1 MLLSI
6 STWWE
11 HLDTFEKT
19 LWAIALLFSTI
30 YTFQS
35 ILSISGGDVDHASG
49 HADTSVEHD
58 DGMEYQFFTIKNMI
72 AFFTMFGWVGIASH
86 YGGMGKTT
94 TVLLA
99 FAAGTA
105 IVILTVIILKNMGR
119 LKHSGTM
126 EITNAIN
133 LTGTTYLFIPAKR
146 GGTGKVH
153 IIVQGS
159 LRELPAMTDDETEI
173 ATGKLIRVKNI
184 LNDSIL
190 LVTIADH
197 NLSYTI

>member
-6 STWWE
+6 STWWQ

-19 LWAIALLFSTI
+19 LWAIAILFSTI

-35 ILSISGGDVDHASG
+35 ILSISGGDVDHAAG
-49 HADTSVEHD
+49 DADSSVEHD

-86 YGGMGKTT
+86 YGGMGKTA

-99 FAAGTA
+99 FAAGTI
-105 IVILTVIILKNMGR
+105 IVILTVIILKSMGR

-126 EITNAIN
+126 ELTNAIN

-153 IIVQGS
+153 IKVQGS
-159 LRELPAMTDDETEI
+159 LRELPAMTDDEAEI

-184 LNDSIL
+184 INDSIL
-190 LVTIADH
+190 LVTVADN